1 MLKRLFTSGVA
12 ALWLFVV
19 VAGGSALQSR
29 PLEQK
34 KPKLQSSLTEP
45 DRSQRL
51 QNMLAAAVR
60 HELVT
65 LPYYDVFDW
74 LEAELLPDG
83 RVVLQGEVVRP
94 TTSNDALNR
103 VRRIESVSEV
113 VNQIKV
119 LPVSTRDSEIRL
131 ALYRAI
137 YNWNSPL
144 FRYATR
150 AMPPIHIV
158 VENGRATLRGVV
170 ASQFDSQLAY
180 TAARQVSGVFEVR
193 NELRIDN

>member
-1 MLKRLFTSGVA
+1 
-12 ALWLFVV
+12 
-19 VAGGSALQSR
+19 
-29 PLEQK
+29 
-34 KPKLQSSLTEP
+34 
-45 DRSQRL
+45 
-51 QNMLAAAVR
+51 MLAAAAR
-60 HELVT
+60 HEVVT

-83 RVVLQGEVVRP
+83 RVVLRGEVVRP
-94 TTSNDALNR
+94 TTADDAVNR
-103 VRRIESVSEV
+103 MRRIESVPEV

-119 LPVSTRDSEIRL
+119 LPVSARDGEIRI

-180 TAARQVSGVFEVR
+180 TAARQVAGVFEVR
-193 NELRIDN
+193 NELRIGN